1 MGHQYFRQQSEDL
14 KQFIDFIGEDL
25 ENVRRVIEFCESKD
39 LDVEFKV
46 HSKTE
51 TAKESAQ
58 KTDIE
63 LGQVVKTLVF
73 KAGDDFVAVL
83 CPGDRRVS
91 EEKLEE
97 ATGEEVRMANP
108 SEVKDKTGYVVGG
121 VSPFDLKIPVYM
133 EESLTEYEEVK
144 PAAGSRVVGAEI
156 DPEELRNI
164 IVSRELSITENGR
177 NN

>member
-1 MGHQYFRQQSEDL
+1 MGDQYFRQQSEDL

-25 ENVRRVIEFCESKD
+25 ENVKRVIEFCESND
-39 LDVEFKV
+39 LDVEFKI

-73 KAGDDFVAVL
+73 KAGEDFVAVL

-91 EEKLEE
+91 EEKLEDV
-97 ATGEEVRMANP
+97 TGEDVRMANP
-108 SEVKDKTGYVVGG
+108 SEVTENTGYVVGG
-121 VSPFDLKIPVYM
+121 VSPFDLDITVYM
-133 EESLTEYEEVK
+133 EESLNEYEEVK
-144 PAAGSRVVGAEI
+144 PAAGSRVVGATLN
-156 DPEELRNI
+156 PEDLSNI
-164 IVSRELSITENGR
+164 IVNRKLDIIE
-177 NN
+177 

>member
-1 MGHQYFRQQSEDL
+1 MGDQYFKQQPEEL

-25 ENVRRVIEFCESKD
+25 ENVKRVIEFCEEKD
-39 LDVEFKV
+39 LDVDFKV

-58 KTDIE
+58 KTDIK

-73 KAGDDFVAVL
+73 KAGDGFVAVL
-83 CPGDRRVS
+83 CPGDKRVS
-91 EEKLEE
+91 EESLEE

-108 SEVKDKTGYVVGG
+108 SEVKENTGYIVGG
-121 VSPFDLKIPVYM
+121 VSPFDLDIPVYM
-133 EESLTEYEEVK
+133 EKSLLEYEEVK

-156 DPEELRNI
+156 DPEQLRNI
-164 IVSRELSITENGR
+164 IVSRELSITEDG
-177 NN
+177 